1 MATCVPTS
9 ALVEEKPPNRP
20 ITVATGVSVLLHFA
34 VLLLIGIASVETNDT
49 STVPELRLHL
59 EQEDG
64 RDPEHD
70 NAPATQSVT
79 APTNTLSEESPAA
92 IADNRSLEREP
103 LSGAGAAAPPSARA
117 STGDGDAPVLQA
129 ERPTRREPFTPD
141 VTPVLATVGV
151 SDFAAPV
158 IEEAPQPVV
167 QQLPI
172 AESQQTMLTRAV
184 LKGLR
189 GLQDSGE
196 EDMQLSWRHDGRP
209 YTASI
214 TRQPAPD
221 NTGLERLIVE
231 VATEENGKRL
241 RTQLQLKRLAFSH
254 FTQLVDQWDEN
265 VQLHDDQIDG
275 RFHSNSEIYL
285 GYDRKVAPRFLGKV
299 TTAAGGFTVA
309 NSLGRMRRDEIFR
322 AGIQTRAGRISL
334 PERFAPLS
342 PEQGETDAEV
352 WSFTEDTRI
361 TFYSDGTYGWSEA
374 RKGSPEQR
382 QAIARTQT
390 FIIGARGKT
399 LYVRGTVRGQV
410 LVYSP
415 SRIVIEGDLTY
426 ATNARSAPDSGDALG
441 LVCDGTIEVAG
452 PKVTGPG
459 DLEIDAAV
467 YARRRFVVTH
477 ELSRPSGTLRIY
489 GSLTA
494 GSLSATEPRY
504 ATNIEFDPRFE
515 HLRPPGFPVTNR
527 YEMESWDARWVAEDL
542 PAEHPQPEVQAT
554 R

>member
-1 MATCVPTS
+1 MATRVPTS
-9 ALVEEKPPNRP
+9 ALVEEEPPNRP

-64 RDPEHD
+64 RDSEHD
-70 NAPATQSVT
+70 NAPATQSV
-79 APTNTLSEESPAA
+79 AASTNTLSEESPAA

-103 LSGAGAAAPPSARA
+103 VSGAGAAAPPSAHT
-117 STGDGDAPVLQA
+117 SSGDENAPVQA

-151 SDFAAPV
+151 SDFAAPL
-158 IEEAPQPVV
+158 IEEEPQPVP

-172 AESQQTMLTRAV
+172 AESQQTMLTRSV

-254 FTQLVDQWDEN
+254 FTQLVDHWDEN

-352 WSFTEDTRI
+352 WSFTEDTRV

-399 LYVRGTVRGQV
+399 LYVRGTVRGKV

-441 LVCDGTIEVAG
+441 LVCDGIIEVAG

-477 ELSRPSGTLRIY
+477 ELSRPSGTLRIF

-527 YEMESWDARWVAEDL
+527 YEVESWDARWVAEDL
-542 PAEHPQPEVQAT
+542 PAEPPHPEVQAT